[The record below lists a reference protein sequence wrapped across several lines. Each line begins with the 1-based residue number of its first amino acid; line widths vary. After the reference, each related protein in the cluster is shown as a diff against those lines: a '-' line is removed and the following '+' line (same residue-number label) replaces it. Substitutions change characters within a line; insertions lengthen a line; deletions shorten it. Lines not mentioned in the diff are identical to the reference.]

1 VGGICNFHINT
12 MWVNALQLPHVL
24 NTSETVKHSNDLES
38 TERPP
43 FIVKHLILGRF
54 LLLSGLNGM
63 LVQEFGYPL
72 GKS

>member
-1 VGGICNFHINT
+1 
-12 MWVNALQLPHVL
+12 MWVNALQLPHVP
-24 NTSETVKHSNDLES
+24 NTSETVKHSHHLES
-38 TERPP
+38 TNRPP

-63 LVQEFGYPL
+63 LFQGFGYHS